1 MVTRLSFDDKKRKRP
16 SRPRDGSG
24 AKRNTRVLGILS
36 GKGGV
41 GKTTFAAN
49 LGIALAALGKR
60 TLVIDCN
67 VTTPHLSYY
76 LGARNYSTTLND
88 VFNGNIDALYAPL
101 ERNGV
106 MFIPASERFEDLRN
120 VDMRKLRSI
129 IRHIAQNGRFDFI
142 ILDSAPG
149 LGREAIG
156 TLQAADELIFVT
168 VPTAPNIIDVVRS
181 RDVASMLGVRKIY
194 LAFNMVRGK
203 DHELPEDKAEELM
216 YMEVLGSVPFDE
228 NIMDATAEG
237 IPIMWY
243 NPNSYA
249 CDEFISIASRLADI
263 DLDEFFERGK
273 KLGKA
278 ANIPE
283 GISTRGSGN
292 VAGSI
297 AGGIEPI
304 INRGYDMINR
314 RTKTG
319 ITGRVRE
326 RISETT
332 SGIKDRIRGFRER

>member
-1 MVTRLSFDDKKRKRP
+1 VI
-16 SRPRDGSG
+16 
-24 AKRNTRVLGILS
+24 GILS

-41 GKTTFAAN
+41 GKTTFSAN

-76 LGARNYSTTLND
+76 LGARNFSTTLND
-88 VFNGNIDALYAPL
+88 VFSGNIDAIYAPL

-106 MFIPASERFEDLRN
+106 MFIPASEQFEDLRN
-120 VDMRKLRSI
+120 VDMRKLRNI
-129 IRHIAQNGRFDFI
+129 IRRIAANGRFDFI
-142 ILDSAPG
+142 VLDSAPG

-181 RDVASMLGVRKIY
+181 HDVASMLGVRKIY

-203 DHELPEDKAEELM
+203 DHEMPVHKAEELM
-216 YMEVLGSVPFDE
+216 SLDVLGSVPFDE

-249 CDEFISIASRLADI
+249 CDEFINIAARLANI
-263 DLDEFFERGK
+263 DLNNFFENNQRF
-273 KLGKA
+273 GKA
-278 ANIPE
+278 ATIPAGVE
-283 GISTRGSGN
+283 PKGS
-292 VAGSI
+292 
-297 AGGIEPI
+297 GIEPI
-304 INRGYDMINR
+304 IDKGYKIISNRTQSGSNLAN
-314 RTKTG
+314 
-319 ITGRVRE
+319 RVRG
-326 RISETT
+326 RISDTT
-332 SGIKDRIRGFRER
+332 SGIRNKFKELRER